1 MRTPEIVLASL
12 FSGIALAIPLLFRG
26 SLQIVIAQIGFSAT
40 LASHVPSL
48 LSIVIGPVPAAV
60 VGLFHTFGFWATLG
74 PLVAARAFTAVIWG
88 PLAAFYVARGGS
100 LLIALF
106 VVAMPIHAFG
116 EMLAVMAFGVPLPGA
131 TPTLF
136 FTFIHHFLDSAI
148 TLAVIRG
155 IRPIM
160 VSLNIPYFKRRT
172 SKNPQD

>member
-48 LSIVIGPVPAAV
+48 LSIVIGPVPAAI
-60 VGLFHTFGFWATLG
+60 VGLFHTIGFWATLG
-74 PLVAARAFTAVIWG
+74 PVVASRAFTAVVWG
-88 PLAAFYVARGGS
+88 TLGALYVARGGS

-106 VVAMPIHAFG
+106 VIAMPIHAFG
-116 EMLAVMAFGVPLPGA
+116 EMLAVMAFGVPLLGA
-131 TPTLF
+131 TPTLV
-136 FTFIHHFLDSAI
+136 FTFIHHILDSAI
-148 TLAVIRG
+148 TLTVIRG

-160 VSLNIPYFKRRT
+160 VSLNIPYFTRRT
-172 SKNPQD
+172 GEKRKD